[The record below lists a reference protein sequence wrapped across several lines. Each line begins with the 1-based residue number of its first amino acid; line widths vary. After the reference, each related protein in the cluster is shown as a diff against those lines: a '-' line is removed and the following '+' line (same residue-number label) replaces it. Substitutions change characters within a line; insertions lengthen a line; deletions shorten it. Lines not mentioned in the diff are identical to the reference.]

1 MGNEV
6 SKVDLKYDVI
16 RANNQVIGLNED
28 GSKPGYGLADTT
40 FEKGALAAGA
50 LMPVWQ
56 YKGKIG
62 EAWQNRSWQNFG
74 TAYKNGWH
82 NAGQTLRHP
91 MNYWDLEF
99 VNSKVAKLEG
109 VMNKVTPKL
118 PEGFSGSPEAKDLFE
133 KLKNAKNQKEYS
145 KLVRDNS
152 KTYKKLVKILDK
164 TAPDELKKLRNIA
177 KYNEIYGDVLKE
189 FKTAQSSMT
198 AGRPLAK
205 GQVAQLHKKFADAR
219 LAENKFIQSAKNAAN
234 ISKKAKAGAKMSKGV
249 KTAMAASKTLRSVS
263 RGVGKAGGWLLAGMS
278 VATAGL
284 DIYTAVAASPDG
296 EGVKNGFKQA
306 AKSAGRLAC
315 ELGGMA
321 IGQWAGAAIGQVL
334 IPIPGVG
341 AAIGGFLGS
350 MVGGW
355 LGSKVADKIPAINK
369 TVAEEIQEEQ
379 MQQQNQV
386 VCDAIENNDVE
397 TVYNY
402 TSQFKEQVLDEQGN
416 PMQDENGNP
425 VLRYVQI
432 SDDEEEQKAF
442 EKRIESLDNYVETEA
457 SKQQRAAELK
467 AQAEQAKQQQQLQ
480 QQQMNFGGSLS
491 YGYGYG
497 PAGTTAP
504 VSSSSAGGTVSGY
517 GPNGTG
523 STSTASNTG
532 FSWMNPAWQN
542 SLASQ
547 YNNGNFYTF
556 NPNNYSPMWMPYNQ
570 NYGLNTAA

>member
-56 YKGKIG
+56 YKNNLPKTY
-62 EAWQNRSWQNFG
+62 SWNG
-74 TAYKNGWH
+74 IKSAYAQGWH

-219 LAENKFIQSAKNAAN
+219 LAENKFIQSAKKAAN

-249 KTAMAASKTLRSVS
+249 KSAMAASKTLRSVS

-425 VLRYVQI
+425 VVKYIQI

-467 AQAEQAKQQQQLQ
+467 AEAEQARQQQLQ
-480 QQQMNFGGSLS
+480 QQQMNFGGSLN

-504 VSSSSAGGTVSGY
+504 VSSSTGGTTAGY
-517 GPNGTG
+517 GPNGSGTTGTG
-523 STSTASNTG
+523 STIG
-532 FSWMNPAWQN
+532 SWMDPAWQN
-542 SLASQ
+542 SLAGR
-547 YNNGNFYTF
+547 YNNTNFYTF
-556 NPNNYSPMWMPYNQ
+556 DPNNYSPMWMQYNQ
-570 NYGLNTAA
+570 NYGFNAAA